1 MIVRFFTMLF
11 LLCGI
16 VFAAEIGAGLAMF
29 LVLWIIDK
37 IKKS

>member
-1 MIVRFFTMLF
+1 MIARFFMTLLF
-11 LLCGI
+11 LCGI